1 MSADEQTDPLLHQQR
16 RARRPT
22 GAAPLRRSARDRR
35 LGGVAGGVAAFVGA
49 NPTWVRAAFVLVAVL
64 SLGIGVPV
72 YLALWWL
79 LPEENS

>member
-1 MSADEQTDPLLHQQR
+1 VSRDERTDPLAHQQR

-22 GAAPLRRSARDRR
+22 GAAPLRRSAHDRR

-49 NPTWVRAAFVLVAVL
+49 NPRWVRALFVLVAVL

-79 LPEENS
+79 LPVAKS